1 MLKKPGKQRNGNS
14 RPKTSK
20 ILKIRSTQPQEIS
33 NMKSAKP
40 FSNIDKLI
48 TGDDFLIEYTDR
60 LIKVLRLI
68 NEEELGYDKTSV
80 LDKFVTHKA
89 WISVDLMHTVP
100 NWLYWQRL
108 EARIFEMKD
117 RRRRLSKN
125 IAKKEGIIEQFDKQY
140 DKIIRKKALIIQKYN
155 TSQLEIYLKKSTK

>member
-1 MLKKPGKQRNGNS
+1 MLKKPEKQRNGNS

-20 ILKIRSTQPQEIS
+20 ILKIRSVQPQEIS

-40 FSNIDKLI
+40 FSNIEKLI

-100 NWLYWQRL
+100 
-108 EARIFEMKD
+108 
-117 RRRRLSKN
+117 
-125 IAKKEGIIEQFDKQY
+125 
-140 DKIIRKKALIIQKYN
+140 
-155 TSQLEIYLKKSTK
+155 T